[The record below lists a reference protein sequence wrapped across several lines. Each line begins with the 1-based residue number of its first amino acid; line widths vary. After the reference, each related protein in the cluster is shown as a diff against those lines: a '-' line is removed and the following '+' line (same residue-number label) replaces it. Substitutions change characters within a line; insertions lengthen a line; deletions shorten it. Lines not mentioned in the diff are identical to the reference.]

1 MNYITAIFERADIQ
15 HIREFLLNGVECY
28 QIDKAPYAQR
38 LENGTNKAL
47 GMVREHFP
55 ECYEELENKMFYATT
70 AYERVY
76 MEIGM
81 QVGMKLA
88 IQIFNF
94 RV

>member
-1 MNYITAIFERADIQ
+1 MSYITEIFERANIQ
-15 HIREFLLNGVECY
+15 QIREFLLNGVECM
-28 QIDKAPYAQR
+28 QIETASYEQR
-38 LENGTNKAL
+38 LESGTNKAL
-47 GMVREHFP
+47 AMVREHFP
-55 ECYEELENKMFYATT
+55 DCYEELDNKIFIATT

-94 RV
+94 RR

>member
-1 MNYITAIFERADIQ
+1 MSYITQIFERADIQ
-15 HIREFLLNGVECY
+15 QIREFLLNGVECM
-28 QIDKAPYAQR
+28 QIEAAPYEQR

-47 GMVREHFP
+47 AMVREHFP
-55 ECYEELENKMFYATT
+55 DCYEELYNKIFIATT

-88 IQIFNF
+88 VQIFSLK
-94 RV
+94 R